1 MAGQIYLLGDD
12 AKLLEMREVPYDSE
26 SLLQDLLAKYPN
38 LLAGE
43 QMDLAEP
50 RRWILVSREF
60 GVPGEEEGAN
70 RWSLDHLFID
80 QDGIPTLVEVKR
92 STDTRIRREVVG
104 QLLDYAA
111 NAVSYWS
118 VEEIRS
124 RFQTQCEADGMSS
137 EDRLADLM
145 RMETDAESFW
155 ERVKTNLQAGRIRMV
170 FVADIIPAELRCVVE
185 FLNRQMDPAEVLAVE
200 IKQFVDQTL
209 RLKTL
214 VPTVIG
220 QSVASQTRRSVG
232 STRGERIAVEEY
244 LQVIASA
251 GSPERLLAVK
261 SLIDWASSHSFEL
274 NFRRGV
280 RDVVFIPRF
289 VHEDRITYPITCKHH
304 GRLVFQ
310 MRFLVNHSPFDQ
322 PAVVAELQQHLEQ
335 IPGWD
340 LRGGMEGLPFVM
352 LDELKTDED
361 RQELLRVLEWINEKL
376 TTASK
381 ST

>member
-1 MAGQIYLLGDD
+1 
-12 AKLLEMREVPYDSE
+12 
-26 SLLQDLLAKYPN
+26 
-38 LLAGE
+38 
-43 QMDLAEP
+43 
-50 RRWILVSREF
+50 
-60 GVPGEEEGAN
+60 
-70 RWSLDHLFID
+70 
-80 QDGIPTLVEVKR
+80 
-92 STDTRIRREVVG
+92 
-104 QLLDYAA
+104 
-111 NAVSYWS
+111 
-118 VEEIRS
+118 
-124 RFQTQCEADGMSS
+124 MSS